1 MPEKSRH
8 KHYKKIDAR
17 RTGETEYSLPSGG
30 RLDVLTA
37 TDIAVEIERS
47 GKLGIKKSVSSL
59 REALDT
65 GIARKVR
72 LRVPQDD
79 LDFAYDEMRRQR
91 VGGELTNLS
100 GTYKT
105 RVPKRRK

>member
-8 KHYKKIDAR
+8 KYYKRKDAR
-17 RTGETEYSLPSGG
+17 RTGETEYPLDSGG